1 MSLTERVDE
10 LIRTG
15 LPVGEAIAQAVSEK
29 YAGRAS

>member
-10 LIRTG
+10 LISKG
-15 LPVGEAIAQAVSEK
+15 LPVGEAIAQAVTEK